1 MPPVASVHPTKNNAT
16 ISKTIEK
23 DPGSLRLPA
32 KPALKRA
39 GGLGDAVDSLLTS
52 GRGTGSDEAFD
63 KFMKGG
69 ATSGAD
75 SAREQIAG

>member
-1 MPPVASVHPTKNNAT
+1 MPPVASVHPAKNAT

-23 DPGSLRLPA
+23 DAGSLRLPT

-39 GGLGDAVDSLLTS
+39 GAGDAVDGFSS
-52 GRGTGSDEAFD
+52 GRGTGSDDFD
-63 KFMKGG
+63 KFLKGG
-69 ATSGAD
+69 TTSGAD